1 MCYSDV
7 KGKISQEDK
16 NMHSFHGESCTIL
29 HNSDMSGDITIINK
43 ETNEEIS
50 IKGQDILNFVG
61 GYINDKMISKLED
74 IDIEEM
80 LRS

>member
-1 MCYSDV
+1 
-7 KGKISQEDK
+7 
-16 NMHSFHGESCTIL
+16 MHSFHGDSCTIL
-29 HNSDMSGDITIINK
+29 HNSDMSGDIKIINK

-61 GYINDKMISKLED
+61 GYIIDKMISKLED
-74 IDIEEM
+74 IDIEEI

>member
-1 MCYSDV
+1 MII
-7 KGKISQEDK
+7 KKRKKENK

-29 HNSDMSGDITIINK
+29 HNSDMSGDIRIINK
-43 ETNEEIS
+43 ETKEEIN
-50 IKGQDILNFVG
+50 IKGQDILNLVG
-61 GYINDKMISKLED
+61 RYIIDKMVSKLED